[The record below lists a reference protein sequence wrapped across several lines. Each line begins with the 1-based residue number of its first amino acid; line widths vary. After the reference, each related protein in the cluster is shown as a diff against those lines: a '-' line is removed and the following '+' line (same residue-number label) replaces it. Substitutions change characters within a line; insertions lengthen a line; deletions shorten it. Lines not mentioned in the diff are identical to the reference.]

1 MKKIETQKF
10 VSLLKIIRNWSKKW
24 KEETQSEA

>member
-1 MKKIETQKF
+1 MKKIEKF

>member
-10 VSLLKIIRNWSKKW
+10 VSLLKSIRNWSKKW